1 MRSRGYLGKCGPRQS
16 KGQELGAQ
24 SCECED
30 VVGHP
35 QDEGIA
41 VRLPSARPG
50 GRGGAVRPAGLSGPL
65 PTVLVSLP
73 ARYFFNKEGDFNHLT
88 AAAYHKK
95 VHLLVTGFA
104 SGIFHL
110 HELPEFNLI
119 HSLRSVILLCVVMCV
134 RACVRVCL
142 CVCARTLSVHQRAV
156 GEGGSRAVPVWTKGR
171 GVAASRTGGFPGHLC
186 LPLSWIREIGGAAA
200 LPPSQTCSPL
210 GPIHPP
216 VRGSFGST
224 CRSHCVY
231 FLFSFFFSCIFGTL
245 RKLKALVSQSHAA
258 SSF

>member
-73 ARYFFNKEGDFNHLT
+73 ARYTSSIKKE
-88 AAAYHKK
+88 
-95 VHLLVTGFA
+95 
-104 SGIFHL
+104 I
-110 HELPEFNLI
+110 
-119 HSLRSVILLCVVMCV
+119 
-134 RACVRVCL
+134 
-142 CVCARTLSVHQRAV
+142 
-156 GEGGSRAVPVWTKGR
+156 
-171 GVAASRTGGFPGHLC
+171 
-186 LPLSWIREIGGAAA
+186 
-200 LPPSQTCSPL
+200 
-210 GPIHPP
+210 
-216 VRGSFGST
+216 ST
-224 CRSHCVY
+224 
-231 FLFSFFFSCIFGTL
+231 I
-245 RKLKALVSQSHAA
+245 
-258 SSF
+258 

>member
-35 QDEGIA
+35 QGEGVA
-41 VRLPSARPG
+41 VRLPSARPE

-119 HSLRSVILLCVVMCV
+119 HSLRSAVLLCVVTCVVTCVRVCV
-134 RACVRVCL
+134 RACVRARSQSTSGQCGKVEAVL
-142 CVCARTLSVHQRAV
+142 CPSGPRAMEWLPAARMASQDTCAFLSPGLERLGALLPCPHLR
-156 GEGGSRAVPVWTKGR
+156 RAVPSV
-171 GVAASRTGGFPGHLC
+171 
-186 LPLSWIREIGGAAA
+186 
-200 LPPSQTCSPL
+200 PSTPQSE
-210 GPIHPP
+210 G
-216 VRGSFGST
+216 
-224 CRSHCVY
+224 
-231 FLFSFFFSCIFGTL
+231 
-245 RKLKALVSQSHAA
+245 ALVPRVDHIVFISCSHFSSPA
-258 SSF
+258 SLER